1 MFQVNGLL
9 AFSEKDSFEGGCDP
23 DTRTSWMIDTN
34 FKDDTIKGVILK
46 VAEFL
51 GIPEKDVKESVI
63 IDEWADTERGRID
76 FCMTADED
84 NCPASESQIA
94 QWKNGDIDLYYVI
107 YTGYVEKVEPVDL
120 SESMLD

>member
-1 MFQVNGLL
+1 MFQINGLL

-23 DTRTSWMIDTN
+23 NTSTSWTIDTN
-34 FKDDTIKGVILK
+34 FKADTIKGVILE

-63 IDEWADTERGRID
+63 IDKWADTESGRID
-76 FCMTADED
+76 FCMMADKD
-84 NCPASESQIA
+84 NYPASESQTA
-94 QWKNGDIDLYYVI
+94 QWKNGEIDLYYVI
-107 YTGYVEKVEPVDL
+107 YMGYVEEIKPVDL

>member
-1 MFQVNGLL
+1 MFQISGLL
-9 AFSEKDSFEGGCDP
+9 VFSEKDSFEDGCDP
-23 DTRTSWMIDTN
+23 DTSTSWTIDTN
-34 FKDDTIKGVILK
+34 FKADTIKGVILE

-63 IDEWADTERGRID
+63 IDEWIEDDPGRVD

-84 NCPASESQIA
+84 NCPASESQTA
-94 QWKNGDIDLYYVI
+94 QWKNGEIDLYYVI